1 MQHSNDRI
9 LVTHVGSL
17 PRSPALLDM
26 LGQAEAGEDVD
37 RGAFQAEV
45 LDGLREAVREQA
57 AAGID
62 IAGDGEL
69 PRIGFSFYAKDRMTG
84 FGGVAQRGTVTD
96 FAKFPGYAELV
107 VSRSAGES
115 TAGKSA
121 SVWETPECVDEVR
134 YDPELT
140 QAKEELDL
148 FADALAAEPEAGGRF
163 AGTFVTAVTPGI
175 LATTLLRNPDN
186 PAYPRDEDYVFALA
200 RELRREYEY
209 IVSRGHIL
217 QLDAPDLALERQILF
232 VDRPLAEFQA
242 RMEVHVAALNEALES
257 IPRDRVRLH
266 VCWGNW
272 DGPHCDDVDLESIL
286 PIIYQARGGRAVAGL
301 REPAPCPRGGPVPR
315 DAAARGHG
323 HVPRRHRRHHEHAGA
338 PAGGGQP
345 PVPLGGRDR
354 RPGTGDRQ
362 HGLRV
367 LHLRGLYD
375 GRAGRGVG
383 ENASDGGWRGH
394 RDGAA
399 LGMRPESE

>member
-1 MQHSNDRI
+1 MHYSNDRI

-232 VDRPLAEFQA
+232 VDRPLPEFQA
-242 RMEVHVAALNEALES
+242 RMEVHVAALNEALEN

-286 PIIYQARGGRAVAGL
+286 PIIYQARVGGLSLACANPRHAHEVDLFREMPLPADMVMFPGVIDVTTNMLEHPQVVANRL
-301 REPAPCPRGGPVPR
+301 CHWV
-315 DAAARGHG
+315 D
-323 HVPRRHRRHHEHAGA
+323 VI
-338 PAGGGQP
+338 
-345 PVPLGGRDR
+345 
-354 RPGTGDRQ
+354 GDRE
-362 HGLRV
+362 RV
-367 LHLRGLYD
+367 IANTDCGFSTFAGYTMVAPD
-375 GRAGRGVG
+375 VVWAKMRAM
-383 ENASDGGWRGH
+383 A
-394 RDGAA
+394 DGAA
-399 LGMRPESE
+399 IATERLWG